1 MLIKVASKVSILFV
15 LFLFMSCKE
24 DFSSISPIPSL
35 KSEGVQVYKAS
46 SRVGDSLIVLRYS
59 FEDGDGDIG
68 YAEDDLFAPAN
79 FLVTFY
85 EIENGEKK
93 PYLIGGLDT
102 LTFNERMP
110 NITPTGKEKSIKA
123 QFEVYIPVPIFLGY
137 TPDSVMFESRI
148 IDRAMNSSNS
158 VATEGIKLNY

>member
-1 MLIKVASKVSILFV
+1 M
-15 LFLFMSCKE
+15 
-24 DFSSISPIPSL
+24 L
-35 KSEGVQVYKAS
+35 KSEGAQVYKAS

-79 FLVTFY
+79 FLVKFY

-102 LTFNERMP
+102 LTFNERLP
-110 NITPTGKEKSIKA
+110 IITPTGNDKSIKA
-123 QFEVYIPVPIFLGY
+123 LFDVYIPVPIFLGY
-137 TPDSVMFESRI
+137 TPDSVLFESRLV
-148 IDRAMNSSNS
+148 DRAMNSSNT
-158 VATEGIKLNY
+158 VATEAIKLNY